1 MPQLQLPIFP
11 AGVTEINSRIAVQK
25 EAGRVFYLH
34 GHLPVFQH
42 EEQDVRSFRMFT
54 SQMIAGGTVKPKE
67 IVKTFGVPMIT
78 VKRYV
83 KLYRDHGSK
92 GFYEA
97 NPRHSSA
104 SVLKGPVLEQAQ
116 QLLDEGRSVPE
127 VAAELNVL
135 TNTLHKAIRA
145 GRLRGPQKKAG
156 AATEVTNKSER
167 SQTDSQAPMG
177 NGATRS
183 LERVAAAMGE
193 LESAPIEFQATC
205 DVAQGGV
212 LLALPALLAAGLLRC
227 TPEFYQLPKG
237 FYGIESIFLLLGL
250 MALARIR
257 SLEQLRYQAPGEWGK
272 LLGLDRIPEVRT
284 LRAKLKLLCQDM
296 GLAMRWNAALAQEWI
311 ARQNATELYFY
322 GDGHVRVYHGDQ
334 TALPRHYVARERLCL
349 RATTD
354 YWINAMDG
362 QPFLYVNKEVDPG
375 LIATLKGDVIPWLE
389 ANVAKTPEQE
399 QRLAEDPRAHWFTM
413 VFDREG
419 YSPELF
425 EQMRKKR
432 IAILS
437 YHKFPGDD
445 WRSEEFAT
453 YSVTL
458 AGGETV
464 TLQLA
469 ERGSQLSNK
478 LWLREIRKLTDTG
491 HQTSI
496 LTTNFQAPMTT
507 LAVSLFARWSQ
518 ENFFRYMREHFG
530 LDRLIEYGTE
540 LIPDAISV
548 VNPAWRKLDSRIRS
562 KAGQLFRLAAR
573 FGALVL
579 SEDPSE
585 SQVLGFQH
593 RKGHLREETQAL
605 QLEIDNLKQL
615 RKKTEHHIPVNSL
628 PEEDQFTRLCTER
641 KHFIDT
647 LKMIAYRAE
656 SSMASLLREHMARG
670 GDDARAL
677 LRQIFQTE
685 ADLTPDLAANTLTV
699 SLHHLT
705 QAAHDQ
711 AIEQL
716 LADLN
721 ATQTV
726 FPGTQLTLVFKLGSA

>member
-1 MPQLQLPIFP
+1 
-11 AGVTEINSRIAVQK
+11 
-25 EAGRVFYLH
+25 
-34 GHLPVFQH
+34 
-42 EEQDVRSFRMFT
+42 
-54 SQMIAGGTVKPKE
+54 
-67 IVKTFGVPMIT
+67 
-78 VKRYV
+78 
-83 KLYRDHGSK
+83 
-92 GFYEA
+92 
-97 NPRHSSA
+97 
-104 SVLKGPVLEQAQ
+104 
-116 QLLDEGRSVPE
+116 
-127 VAAELNVL
+127 
-135 TNTLHKAIRA
+135 
-145 GRLRGPQKKAG
+145 
-156 AATEVTNKSER
+156 
-167 SQTDSQAPMG
+167 MG

-212 LLALPALLAAGLLRC
+212 LLALPALLAAGLLRY

-237 FYGIESIFLLLGL
+237 FYGLESIFLLLGL

-284 LRAKLKLLCQDM
+284 LRAKLKLLCQDL
-296 GLAMRWNAALAQEWI
+296 GRAMRWNSQLAKEWI
-311 ARQNATELYFY
+311 ARQNDAGLYFY
-322 GDGHVRVYHGDQ
+322 CDGHVRVYHGEQ

-375 LIATLKGDVIPWLE
+375 LVATLKEDVIPWLE

-399 QRLAEDPRAHWFTM
+399 RRLSEDARDHWFTI

-419 YSPELF
+419 YSPDLF
-425 EQMRKKR
+425 EQMRQKR
-432 IAILS
+432 IAILT
-437 YHKFPGDD
+437 YHKFPQDD
-445 WRSEEFAT
+445 WGSEEFAS

-464 TLQLA
+464 TIQLA

-478 LWLREIRKLTDTG
+478 LWLREIRKLTESG

-518 ENFFRYMREHFG
+518 ENFFRYMREHYS

-540 LIPDAISV
+540 PIPDAISV
-548 VNPAWRKLDSRIRS
+548 VNPAWRKLDSQIRS
-562 KAGQLFRLAAR
+562 QAGKRHRLAAH
-573 FGALVL
+573 FGALAL
-579 SEDPSE
+579 SEDPTE
-585 SQVLGFQH
+585 SQIQGFQQ
-593 RKGHLREETQAL
+593 RKGQLQEDIHAL
-605 QLEIDNLKQL
+605 DLEIDKLKQL
-615 RKKTEHHIPVNSL
+615 RKATPHHTPVNSL
-628 PEEDQFTRLCTER
+628 PAEDRFTRLCTER
-641 KHFIDT
+641 KHFVDT

-656 SSMASLLREHMARG
+656 SSLASLLREYLARG
-670 GDDARAL
+670 EDDARAL

-685 ADLTPDLAANTLTV
+685 ADLTPDLVSNTLTV
-699 SLHHLT
+699 RLHHLT

-711 AIEQL
+711 AIEKL

-721 ATQTV
+721 ATQTL
-726 FPGTQLTLVFKLGSA
+726 FPGTNLTLVFKLGSA

>member
-1 MPQLQLPIFP
+1 
-11 AGVTEINSRIAVQK
+11 
-25 EAGRVFYLH
+25 
-34 GHLPVFQH
+34 
-42 EEQDVRSFRMFT
+42 
-54 SQMIAGGTVKPKE
+54 
-67 IVKTFGVPMIT
+67 
-78 VKRYV
+78 
-83 KLYRDHGSK
+83 
-92 GFYEA
+92 
-97 NPRHSSA
+97 
-104 SVLKGPVLEQAQ
+104 
-116 QLLDEGRSVPE
+116 
-127 VAAELNVL
+127 
-135 TNTLHKAIRA
+135 
-145 GRLRGPQKKAG
+145 
-156 AATEVTNKSER
+156 
-167 SQTDSQAPMG
+167 MG

-227 TPEFYQLPKG
+227 TTEFYQLPKG
-237 FYGIESIFLLLGL
+237 FYGIESVFLLLGL

-257 SLEQLRYQAPGEWGK
+257 TLEQLRYQAPGEWGK

-284 LRAKLKLLCQDM
+284 LRAKLKLLCQDL
-296 GLAMRWNAALAQEWI
+296 GRAMRWNAQLAKEWI
-311 ARQNATELYFY
+311 ARQNDAELYFY
-322 GDGHVRVYHGDQ
+322 CDGHVRVYHGDQ

-375 LIATLKGDVIPWLE
+375 LIATLKQDVIPWLE

-399 QRLAEDPRAHWFTM
+399 RRLAEEPRANWFTI

-432 IAILS
+432 IAILT
-437 YHKFPGDD
+437 YHKFPRDD
-445 WRSEEFAT
+445 WRSEEFAPH
-453 YSVTL
+453 SVEL
-458 AGGETV
+458 VGGETV
-464 TLQLA
+464 VMQLA

-478 LWLREIRKLTDTG
+478 LWLREIRKLTDSG

-518 ENFFRYMREHFG
+518 ENFFRYMREHYN

-540 LIPDAISV
+540 PIPDAISV
-548 VNPAWRKLDSRIRS
+548 VNPEWRKLDSQIRS
-562 KAGQLFRLAAR
+562 KAGQRHRLAAQ
-573 FGALVL
+573 FGALAL
-579 SEDPSE
+579 SEDPTE
-585 SQVLGFQH
+585 SQVQGFQH
-593 RKGHLREETQAL
+593 RKGHLQEQIQILDL
-605 QLEIDNLKQL
+605 QIDSLKQL
-615 RKKTEHHIPVNSL
+615 RKKTEHHIPVNAL
-628 PEEDQFTRLCTER
+628 PEEDRFTRLRTER

-670 GDDARAL
+670 ADDARAL

-685 ADLTPDLAANTLTV
+685 TDLTPDLAANTLTV
-699 SLHHLT
+699 RLHHLT

-711 AIEQL
+711 AIEKL
-716 LADLN
+716 LRDLN

-726 FPGTQLTLVFKLGSA
+726 FPGTQLTLVFKLGSP